1 MEKLLDKKDYSK
13 LTVEELMSKEQKVNS
28 LKIPTALLVGF
39 IIGVA
44 VWAATHNWGFLTT
57 IFLLGFALLI
67 AKWSSQNIKNIKDE
81 INRRNS
87 K

>member
-1 MEKLLDKKDYSK
+1 MQKLFKKKDCSN

-28 LKIPTALLVGF
+28 LKIPTALLIGF

-44 VWAATHNWGFLTT
+44 AWSATHKWGFFTT
-57 IFLLGFALLI
+57 VFLLVFALLI
-67 AKWSSQNIKNIKDE
+67 AKWSSQNMKNIKDE

-87 K
+87 N

>member
-44 VWAATHNWGFLTT
+44 FWSATHKWGFFITM
-57 IFLLGFALLI
+57 FLLGFALLI
-67 AKWSSQNIKNIKDE
+67 AKWSSQNMKNIKDE
-81 INRRNS
+81 INRRNL

>member
-1 MEKLLDKKDYSK
+1 MQKLFKKKDCSN

-28 LKIPTALLVGF
+28 LKIPTALLIGF

-44 VWAATHNWGFLTT
+44 VWSATHKWGFFTT
-57 IFLLGFALLI
+57 VFLLVFALLI
-67 AKWSSQNIKNIKDE
+67 AKWSSQNMKNIKDE

-87 K
+87 N